1 MDDRPLSGCLY
12 YKPNPVIVMAYNQLI
27 VNNVEEQVIREKELS
42 DHIINSMPGIFY
54 LFDHTGK
61 FLRWNKNLETTTGY
75 SAKEI
80 SRMAPHEFFI
90 PDHQD
95 LIRDRLDQ
103 LFQAGS
109 GKGAWTM
116 QTRDGTAIPHYF
128 TSEAILFEGKLCM
141 LGTGIDMTEQK
152 EAEERSRISNE
163 RYKLATRATNDVI
176 WEWDIISETLFW
188 GEAFYEQFGYKPG
201 KRTQTRAFWE
211 TRIHP
216 EERSRVVNSITK
228 FISDRKQGVWLEE
241 YRSRKAGGKYV
252 LVSARGFLVFDQ
264 HGKMTRVIGA
274 LQDISE
280 KRKMEKALMKKEI
293 NKQKVITSAVVDA
306 QEKDRAKIGRELH
319 DNISQILT
327 TTRLYLE
334 LARTDL
340 KDRLMLIN
348 RSADSI
354 QTAINE
360 IRNISRSL
368 VAHSI
373 EDLGLGDSIYDLVQ
387 NINDTKAIRVKFH
400 MARAI
405 EARINDKYKLM
416 IFRIIQEQVNNVLKH
431 SGARILHIELIWK
444 KKEGWVELNITDDGK
459 GFNPRRAKNRKGL
472 GLSNIM
478 SRVDLI
484 GGKFHIDSAA
494 GKGCRLKITIPV

>member
-1 MDDRPLSGCLY
+1 
-12 YKPNPVIVMAYNQLI
+12 MAHNHLI
-27 VNNVEEQVIREKELS
+27 DNNVEEQVVREKELS

-95 LIRDRLDQ
+95 LIRNRLNQ

-116 QTRDGTAIPHYF
+116 QTRDGLAIPHYF
-128 TSEAILFEGKLCM
+128 TSKSILFEGKSCM
-141 LGTGIDMTEQK
+141 IGTGIDMTEQR

-176 WEWDIISETLFW
+176 WEWDILTETLFW
-188 GEAFYEQFGYKPG
+188 GEAFYEQFGYKSG
-201 KRTQTRAFWE
+201 KRTQTRTFWE
-211 TRIHP
+211 TRVHP
-216 EERSRVVNSITK
+216 EERSRVVKSISQ
-228 FISDRKQGVWLEE
+228 FIADKKAGVWLEE
-241 YRSRKAGGKYV
+241 YRFKKASGKYV
-252 LVSARGFLVFDQ
+252 LISARGFLVFDH
-264 HGKMTRVIGA
+264 HGNMTRVIGA
-274 LQDISE
+274 LQDIT
-280 KRKMEKALMKKEI
+280 KRKELEKALMKKEVK
-293 NKQKVITSAVVDA
+293 KQKVITSAVVDA

-334 LARTDL
+334 LARTDM
-340 KDRLMLIN
+340 KDRVMLIN
-348 RSADSI
+348 RSAESI
-354 QTAINE
+354 RTAIQE
-360 IRNISRSL
+360 ITNISRSL

-405 EARINDKYKLM
+405 EDRINDKFKLM

-431 SGARILHIELIWK
+431 SGAKTMLIELIWK
-444 KKEGWVELNITDDGK
+444 KKEGWVELTISDDGK
-459 GFNPRRAKNRKGL
+459 GFNPRRSKNRKGL

-484 GGKFHIDSAA
+484 GGKFHIESST
-494 GKGCRLKITIPV
+494 GKGCRLIITIPA

>member
-1 MDDRPLSGCLY
+1 
-12 YKPNPVIVMAYNQLI
+12 MAYNQLI
-27 VNNVEEQVIREKELS
+27 VSNVEEQVIREKELS
-42 DHIINSMPGIFY
+42 DHIINNMPGIFY
-54 LFDHTGK
+54 LFDHTGQ

-90 PDHQD
+90 PDQQD
-95 LIRDRLDQ
+95 LIRNRMNQ
-103 LFQAGS
+103 LFQTGA

-128 TSEAILFEGKLCM
+128 NSKAVLFEGKICM
-141 LGTGIDMTEQK
+141 LGTGIDMSEQK
-152 EAEERSRISNE
+152 AAEEKSRISNE

-176 WEWDIISETLFW
+176 WEWDILSDTLFW
-188 GEAFYEQFGYKPG
+188 AEAFYQQFGYKPG
-201 KRTQTRAFWE
+201 KKTQTRRFWE

-216 EERSRVVNSITK
+216 EERSRVVASLSQ
-228 FISDRKQGVWLEE
+228 FIAGKKPGVWLEE
-241 YRSRKAGGKYV
+241 YRFRKAGGKFV
-252 LVSARGFLVFDQ
+252 LISARGFLVSD
-264 HGKMTRVIGA
+264 HLGNRSRIIGA
-274 LQDISE
+274 LQDIT
-280 KRKMEKALMKKEI
+280 KRKELEKALMKKEI
-293 NKQKVITSAVVDA
+293 NKQKIITSAVVDA

-348 RSADSI
+348 RSAESI

-373 EDLGLGDSIYDLVQ
+373 EDLGLGDSIFDLVQ
-387 NINDTKAIRVKFH
+387 NINDTRAIRVKFH
-400 MARAI
+400 MARTI

-416 IFRIIQEQVNNVLKH
+416 IFRIVQEQVNNVLKH
-431 SGARILHIELIWK
+431 SGANTLHIGLIWK
-444 KKEGWVELNITDDGK
+444 KKERWVELLITDDGK
-459 GFNPRRAKNRKGL
+459 GFNPRKAKNRKGL

-484 GGKFHIDSAA
+484 GGKFHIESAA
-494 GKGCRLKITIPV
+494 GKGCSLKITIPA